1 METGTEG
8 VSNARGA
15 SRALSFAPL
24 LPFLGGAAL
33 YLVLL
38 AVGQKLLNDPDSYW
52 HLVVGRWIIDHG
64 AVPHADPFS
73 FTFAGKPWI
82 AKEWL
87 SQLIYVGA
95 YNLAG
100 WTGMVVLAAAAIAL
114 AYAILARFLQENLAP
129 VAVLLFVAVAFLL
142 AAPHSAARPHAL
154 ALPVMVAFV
163 GGLARAADRGRTP
176 SLWLLPLMTLW
187 ANLHGGFTLGL
198 LLVGAIGLDTI
209 VAAAPA
215 ERLRAAGRW
224 VGFGLLAL
232 AAACITPYG
241 PESILVTFRILGLGP
256 ALAIIEEW
264 RPQNF
269 GALAGFEVALLAA
282 LGLALWRG
290 FTLSPVRILILL
302 GLLHLALSAQ
312 RNGEVLGLLAP
323 LILARPLALQF
334 PKLRVDPEENNAG
347 RPALLTS
354 AVIVALLIPGT
365 IALSLVMA
373 YAPNPRNTPAA
384 AVAAIT
390 AAGAGPV
397 FNDYGFGG
405 YLVHAGIPTFI
416 DGRTELFGGDF
427 VLRHHRA
434 VTLADLPGLLRLLD
448 EYKIGATLLAPET
461 PAVAYLDR
469 DAGWRRLYADD
480 VAVVHVRR

>member
-8 VSNARGA
+8 ALNPRGI
-15 SRALSFAPL
+15 SRALADAAL
-24 LPFLGGAAL
+24 LPFLVGGAM
-33 YLVLL
+33 YLVML
-38 AVGQKLLNDPDSYW
+38 ALGQKLLNDPDSYW
-52 HLVVGRWIIDHG
+52 HLIVGRWIISHE
-64 AVPHADPFS
+64 AVPFADPFS

-87 SQLIYVGA
+87 SQLLYVGA
-95 YNLAG
+95 FDLGG
-100 WTGMVVLAAAAIAL
+100 WTGVVILAASAIAL
-114 AYAILARFLQENLAP
+114 AYALLARFLERNLTPA
-129 VAVLLFVAVAFLL
+129 AVLLLLAVAFLL
-142 AAPHSAARPHAL
+142 AFRHSSARPHVL
-154 ALPVMVAFV
+154 ALPVMVALI
-163 GGLARAADRGRTP
+163 GGLVRASDQERAP
-176 SLWLLPLMTLW
+176 SLWLLPLMALW

-198 LLVGAIGLDTI
+198 LLVGAIGLDAI
-209 VAAAPA
+209 VAAVPG
-215 ERLRAAGRW
+215 ERLGVAGRW
-224 VGFGLLAL
+224 IGFGLLAL
-232 AAACITPYG
+232 IAACITPYG

-256 ALAIIEEW
+256 ALSIIEEW

-282 LGLALWRG
+282 IGLALWRG
-290 FTLSPVRILILL
+290 FTLSLVRILILL

-323 LILARPLALQF
+323 LILARPLAVQF
-334 PKLRVDPEENNAG
+334 PQLRADPEEDSAG
-347 RPALLTS
+347 RPVILAG
-354 AVIVALLIPGT
+354 AVIVSLLILAT
-365 IALSLVMA
+365 VALSWVMA

-384 AVAAIT
+384 AVDAVT
-390 AAGAGPV
+390 AAGVGPV
-397 FNDYGFGG
+397 LNDYGFGG
-405 YLVHAGIPTFI
+405 YLIHAGVPTFI

-469 DAGWRRLYADD
+469 DGAWRRLYADD